1 MQRLI
6 SWLIRIAAVLLLLAG
21 ASYAAAQYRARQ
33 VLGPN
38 SPIRGPS
45 TTFVWKGVQNLPGKP
60 RSWVLTYS
68 TSRLPDVQRVR
79 IVVSPSGTIL
89 SVTPP
94 DLRERLDAYRQSL
107 EP

>member
-6 SWLIRIAAVLLLLAG
+6 SWLIRIAAVLLVLAG

-33 VLGPN
+33 MLGPN

-45 TTFVWKGVQNLPGKP
+45 TTFVWKGVQDLPGKP
-60 RSWVLTYS
+60 RAWVLTYS
-68 TSRLPDVQRVR
+68 TSRLPDVRRVR
-79 IVVSPSGTIL
+79 IVVSPAGRII
-89 SVTPP
+89 SVTPA
-94 DLRERLDAYRQSL
+94 DLRNRLDAYQQSL